1 MVAKPAGGAAFAA
14 LRREAADAGD
24 LALLPHVW
32 EDYRNITHQTL
43 EVLRAGALDPAV
55 THTLKARA
63 RPRRPRPFPRRPA
76 DGAQINSLAC
86 CSSWWLLRLP
96 YAHAAAAAAAS

>member
-1 MVAKPAGGAAFAA
+1 VVAKPAGGAAFAA

-63 RPRRPRPFPRRPA
+63 RPRRPRPPPRRPA
-76 DGAQINSLAC
+76 DGQG
-86 CSSWWLLRLP
+86 
-96 YAHAAAAAAAS
+96 